1 MTIKIN
7 KIVLAAAAAGIA
19 LSLTT
24 SNIFAAA
31 DASAVVV
38 DDGNAYA
45 TTEDS
50 DDLTLKNFNYGDL
63 DNFDMGAGN
72 SGFNK
77 QSWNDDENEMLTGNA
92 DGWASSDNFLNST
105 IGSIED
111 ADDETAH
118 ASATVGE
125 DGNATAKAYDN
136 DKIYVKLKNHGSL
149 SNVTLGLANSGF
161 NKQSGNDDGN
171 LMETGDADAMAGA
184 LNEVNSSWLVL
195 GGNDGGAHALAEV
208 GDDGGAYARAEDNDQ
223 LHLFVWNHAGVDTM
237 SLALA
242 NTGMNK
248 QSHNDDANVLTTGG
262 AAASSYQ
269 ETYVNS
275 TVVNTEVN
283 GGGAVAS
290 ATVGEDGNATSEAV
304 DNDETSVLVGNTAE
318 VSSVSVAVGN
328 SGGNSQSGNDDG
340 NSTTTGD
347 ASGATCST
355 QTVNTFWFGNVE
367 SGEGSHGCN

>member
-24 SNIFAAA
+24 SNTFASA

-38 DDGNAYA
+38 DDGNATSY
-45 TTEDS
+45 TYDNDNLS
-50 DDLTLKNFNYGDL
+50 FDNCNFGEL
-63 DNFDMGAGN
+63 ENFDMGAGN

-77 QSWNDDENEMLTGNA
+77 QSWNDDENDMTTGNA

-125 DGNATAKAYDN
+125 DGDATANASDN
-136 DKIYVKLKNHGSL
+136 DEITVRLHNRGEL
-149 SNVTLGLANSGF
+149 FNVTVGVANSGM
-161 NKQSGNDDGN
+161 NKQSHNDDGN
-171 LMETGDADAMAGA
+171 LIETGDADAMAGA

-208 GDDGGAYARAEDNDQ
+208 GDDGNANAMAQDNDS
-223 LHLFVWNHAGVDTM
+223 LHLSVRNSAGVDTM
-237 SLALA
+237 SMALA

-248 QSHNDDANVLTTGG
+248 QSHNDDDNVLTTGG
-262 AAASSYQ
+262 AQASSYQ

-275 TVVNTEVN
+275 TVVNTEIN

-290 ATVGEDGNATSEAV
+290 ATVGEDGNATSNAN
-304 DNDETSVLVGNTAE
+304 DNDSTSVSVSNNAE
-318 VSSVSVAVGN
+318 VSSASVAVGN
-328 SGGNSQSGNDDG
+328 TGGNSQSGNDDG
-340 NSTTTGD
+340 NSMSTGD